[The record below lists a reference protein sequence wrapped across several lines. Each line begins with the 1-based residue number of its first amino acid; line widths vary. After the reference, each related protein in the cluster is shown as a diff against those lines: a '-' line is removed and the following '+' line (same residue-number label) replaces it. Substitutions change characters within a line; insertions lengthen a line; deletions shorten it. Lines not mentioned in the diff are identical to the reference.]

1 MPRLPCCSRCRSAE
15 QRPEWH
21 RTVALSSSSSVS
33 PALLPTAADS
43 TGTPAP
49 MAGGNDFPRPVVS
62 TPPAAWLAGPLDS
75 DVYSDGDE
83 PDRGWCWFADVSFC
97 SWRSSDSNWISDEER
112 LSDAYDRLSE
122 SIMSNLVE
130 S

>member
-1 MPRLPCCSRCRSAE
+1 MRFDVVSR
-15 QRPEWH
+15 
-21 RTVALSSSSSVS
+21 
-33 PALLPTAADS
+33 LLPTAADS

-49 MAGGNDFPRPVVS
+49 MAGGNDFPRPVGS

-75 DVYSDGDE
+75 DVYSEGDE
-83 PDRGWCWFADVSFC
+83 PDRGWCWFADVSVC

-122 SIMSNLVE
+122 SAYVMIIWE
-130 S
+130 SLAQNS